1 MDRKFI
7 WTWIAVLTFSFGSA
21 LAQDDG
27 ADAETTIRLMGA
39 AEAELPDAV
48 TKEIAL
54 PESVPVDTAA
64 VENAA
69 SGPATANENRARREN
84 GLETADAAQERG
96 AEMADDASENR
107 ENRGR
112 SEENRPDD
120 PPEPPGNLGPPGS

>member
-21 LAQDDG
+21 LAQDE
-27 ADAETTIRLMGA
+27 DAETTIRLMGA

-64 VENAA
+64 VDNAA
-69 SGPATANENRARREN
+69 KGLATANENRARREN
-84 GLETADAAQERG
+84 GLATADAASERG

-112 SEENRPDD
+112 SEEHRPDD
-120 PPEPPGNLGPPGS
+120 PPDPPDNPGRPGN

>member
-7 WTWIAVLTFSFGSA
+7 WTWIVVLTFSFGSA
-21 LAQDDG
+21 LAQDE
-27 ADAETTIRLMGA
+27 DAETTIRLMGA

-64 VENAA
+64 VDNAA
-69 SGPATANENRARREN
+69 KGLATANENRARREN
-84 GLETADAAQERG
+84 GLATADAASERG

-112 SEENRPDD
+112 SEEHRPDD
-120 PPEPPGNLGPPGS
+120 PPDPPDNPGRPGN